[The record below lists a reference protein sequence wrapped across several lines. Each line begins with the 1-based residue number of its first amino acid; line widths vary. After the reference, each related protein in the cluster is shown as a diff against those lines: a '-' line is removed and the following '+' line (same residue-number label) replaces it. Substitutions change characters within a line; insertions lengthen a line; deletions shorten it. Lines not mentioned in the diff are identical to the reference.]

1 MMDVGWPLYAQ
12 IIVTLDR
19 TKSMENEMKNK
30 RKNEGKI
37 DEILG
42 MAYDIGS
49 TVFISSLGSSWW

>member
-1 MMDVGWPLYAQ
+1 MMDVGWPLYVQ

-42 MAYDIGS
+42 IAYDIDS

>member
-12 IIVTLDR
+12 IIVTLDK
-19 TKSMENEMKNK
+19 TESMENGMKNR

-42 MAYDIGS
+42 IAYDIGS
-49 TVFISSLGSSWW
+49 TVFISSLGSS